1 MQENAFMKRIQP
13 IGYSIFAGLLLVFT
27 AVAAAGESDAGKES
41 QFLSNVRQLIYDGK
55 RSGEGYFS
63 PDGNFLIFQS
73 EREPENPFFQ
83 IYILSFESGDSW
95 RVSPGTGKT
104 TCAFFRPGSNEV
116 LFASSHLDPG
126 AVEKQ
131 KTEYEIRN
139 SGQERRYSWDYD
151 VHMDIFSAN
160 REGGNLKRLTASYGY
175 DAEASYSPDGK
186 KIAFCSL
193 RNGYPAENS
202 LKGLEL
208 SDQEKKRLAVD
219 PSYFGEIYIMN
230 ADGSGQKRL
239 TDWPGY
245 DGGPF
250 FSPDGQRIIWRHF
263 DEGGLLADVYTMK
276 LDGSDR
282 RRLTDF
288 GAMSWGPYYHPS
300 GEYVLFAS
308 NKLGFSNFE
317 VFMVDS
323 RGEKEPLRITFTE
336 GFDGLPVFSPD
347 GKTLVWTSGRAP
359 GGESQLFMAGW
370 NHEAA
375 LAALR
380 AAPARNAASSNPAR
394 DSGGASLD
402 VSTIPATV
410 TVSPVSIPSP
420 QILAADLLAG
430 VQYLAADELEGRM
443 TGSVGARKAADFI
456 ADHFRSLG
464 LKPAGGNNS
473 YFQEFPF
480 PAGVK
485 ILPEK
490 CRLAIS
496 GQDGKPASLKLEQDF
511 RPLPFTADG
520 EAEGEV
526 VFVGYGLS
534 VPGES
539 GRGYDSYAGLD
550 VKDKIVLALRYAP
563 EAVSVERRQELNAY
577 AGLQYKAMAAR
588 KNGAKALLILSGPNS
603 PNAGELISLSADR
616 SLGSAGVPAA
626 SISGKTAQM
635 LFAAAGKDLKKIQS
649 ELDTE
654 NPHAESGF
662 VFPGVKLKF
671 SAAVEREKKTDRNV
685 LALLPPAERPPA
697 GGSGESEYIIIGAH
711 YDHIGYGEVGSLA
724 RKGEEGQIHN
734 GADDNAS
741 GSAMVL
747 ELAAALADA
756 RQKNPADFRRGILFA
771 LWSGEELGIIG
782 SSYFAEN
789 PAVALEKVVA
799 YLNFDMVGRMKDNT
813 LLLQGIGSSPTW
825 KKLLEKRNVP
835 AGFNLVLQDDPYQP
849 TDVTAF
855 YPRGVPVLGF
865 FTGSHEDY
873 NRPSDDAETL
883 NYPDMERIGKFAYH
897 LILDLAKQAERPDYV
912 KVERKQA
919 QGGGRETLRAYLGT
933 VPDFVPGEIEGVRLS
948 SVRAGGPAD
957 KAGLK
962 EGDIIV
968 GLAGQ
973 KISNIYDYT
982 YALEAV
988 KIGEP
993 TGVTA
998 LRNGQ
1003 EIKLTIVPE
1012 VRK

>member
-1 MQENAFMKRIQP
+1 MQENGFMKRIQR
-13 IGYSIFAGLLLVFT
+13 IGYSIFAGLLLMLT
-27 AVAAAGESDAGKES
+27 AAAARESDTGKES
-41 QFLSNVRQLIYDGK
+41 QFLSNIRQLIYEGK

-104 TCAFFRPGSNEV
+104 TCAFFRPGTDEV
-116 LFASSHLDPG
+116 LFASSHLDAG
-126 AVEKQ
+126 AAAKQ
-131 KTEYEIRN
+131 KAEYEIRN

-151 VHMDIFSAN
+151 TSMDIFSAN
-160 REGGNLKRLTASYGY
+160 RDGGNLKRLTASYGY
-175 DAEASYSPDGK
+175 DAEASYSPDGS

-202 LKGLEL
+202 LKGVTL
-208 SDQEKKRLAVD
+208 SDQEKKRLEVD

-230 ADGSGQKRL
+230 ADGSDQKRL

-308 NKLGFSNFE
+308 NKLGFTNFE
-317 VFMVDS
+317 VFMVDGQ
-323 RGEKEPLRITFTE
+323 GEKEPLRITFTD

-347 GKTLVWTSGRAP
+347 GKKLVWTSARTP
-359 GGESQLFMAGW
+359 GGESQLFMAEW

-375 LAALR
+375 LAALQ
-380 AAPARNAASSNPAR
+380 AAPARNAASSNPAPG
-394 DSGGASLD
+394 SGSASLD
-402 VSTIPATV
+402 VVTMPATI
-410 TVSPVSIPSP
+410 TVSPVKISSP
-420 QILAADLLAG
+420 QIAAADLLAS

-443 TGSVGARKAADFI
+443 TGSMGARKAADFI

-464 LKPAGGNNS
+464 LRPAGDNNS

-490 CRLAIS
+490 SQLTITR
-496 GQDGKPASLKLEQDF
+496 QNEKPVSMKLEQDF

-539 GRGYDSYAGLD
+539 GKGYDSYAGLD

-563 EAVSVERRQELNAY
+563 EAVSVERRQALNAY

-588 KNGAKALLILSGPNS
+588 KNGAKAILILSGPNS

-616 SLGSAGVPAA
+616 SLGSAGILAA
-626 SISGKTAQM
+626 SIGGKTAQM
-635 LFAAAGKDLKKIQS
+635 LFAAAGRDLKRIQS
-649 ELDTE
+649 ELDME

-662 VFPGVKLKF
+662 VFAGVDVKF
-671 SAAVEREKKTDRNV
+671 SAGVEREKKTDRNV
-685 LALLPPAERPPA
+685 LALLPPADESA
-697 GGSGESEYIIIGAH
+697 GGEYIIIGAH
-711 YDHIGYGEVGSLA
+711 YDHIGYGEIGSLA

-741 GSAMVL
+741 GASMVM

-782 SSYFAEN
+782 SSYFAEH
-789 PAVALEKVVA
+789 PFAPLEKAAGYV
-799 YLNFDMVGRMKDNT
+799 NFDMVGRMKDNT
-813 LLLQGIGSSPTW
+813 LLLQGIGSSSAW
-825 KKLLEKRNVP
+825 KKLIEKRNVP

-873 NRPSDDAETL
+873 NRPSDDTETL
-883 NYPDMERIGKFAYH
+883 NYPDMERIGKFAYN

-912 KVERKQA
+912 KVERKQQ

-957 KAGLK
+957 KAGVK

-993 TGVTA
+993 TDVMV

>member
-1 MQENAFMKRIQP
+1 MKRIKR
-13 IGYSIFAGLLLVFT
+13 INYFILAGLLMCTALV
-27 AVAAAGESDAGKES
+27 AAGESDPGKES
-41 QFLSNVRQLIYDGK
+41 QFLSNVRQLIYEGK

-73 EREPENPFFQ
+73 EREAENPFFQ
-83 IYILSFESGDSW
+83 IYILSFESGESW

-104 TCAFFRPGSNEV
+104 TCAFFRPGADEV

-126 AVEKQ
+126 AAEKQ
-131 KTEYEIRN
+131 NTEYEIRN
-139 SGQERRYSWDYD
+139 SGNERRYAWDYD

-160 REGGNLKRLTASYGY
+160 REGDNLKRLTTSYGY
-175 DAEASYSPDGK
+175 DAEASYSPDGS

-202 LKGLEL
+202 LKGVKLT
-208 SDQEKKRLAVD
+208 DQEKKRLEVD
-219 PSYFGEIYIMN
+219 PSYFGEIYIMD
-230 ADGSGQKRL
+230 ADGSNQKRL

-263 DEGGLLADVYTMK
+263 DEGGMLADVYTMK

-308 NKLGFSNFE
+308 NKLGFTNFE
-317 VFMVDS
+317 VYMVDS
-323 RGEKEPLRITFTE
+323 GGEKEPVRITFTD

-347 GKTLVWTSGRAP
+347 GKTLVWTSGRTP
-359 GGESQLFMAGW
+359 GGESQLFTAGW
-370 NHEAA
+370 NHPAA
-375 LAALR
+375 LSALQ
-380 AAPARNAASSNPAR
+380 AAPARNSAAPSPG
-394 DSGGASLD
+394 SGFGSASLD
-402 VSTIPATV
+402 VLTVPAAV
-410 TVSPVSIPSP
+410 TVSPVKIHSP
-420 QILAADLLAG
+420 QIAAADLLAS

-443 TGSVGARKAADFI
+443 TGSMGARKAADFI
-456 ADHFRSLG
+456 ADHFRSTG
-464 LKPAGGNNS
+464 LRPAGDNSS

-490 CRLAIS
+490 SRLTITR
-496 GQDGKPASLKLEQDF
+496 QNEKPASLKLEQDF
-511 RPLPFTADG
+511 RPLPFSADG
-520 EAEGEV
+520 EVEGEV

-534 VPGES
+534 VPGEA
-539 GRGYDSYAGLD
+539 GKGYDSYAGLD

-563 EAVSVERRQELNAY
+563 EAVSVERRQALNAY

-588 KNGAKALLILSGPNS
+588 RNGAKAILILSGPNS
-603 PNAGELISLSADR
+603 PNPGELIALSSDR
-616 SLGSAGVPAA
+616 SLGSAGILAA

-635 LFAAAGKDLKKIQS
+635 FFAAAASPKDLKKIQS
-649 ELDTE
+649 DLDAE

-662 VFPGVKLKF
+662 VFPGVKVKF
-671 SAAVEREKKTDRNV
+671 SAGVEREKKTDRNV
-685 LALLPPAERPPA
+685 LALLPAAEEYA
-697 GGSGESEYIIIGAH
+697 GDEYIIIGAH
-711 YDHIGYGEVGSLA
+711 YDHIGYGEIGSLA

-741 GSAMVL
+741 GAAMVL

-782 SSYFAEN
+782 SSYFAEH
-789 PAVALEKVVA
+789 PTAPLEKAAA
-799 YLNFDMVGRMKDNT
+799 YINFDMVGRMKDNT
-813 LLLQGIGSSPTW
+813 LLLQGIGSSSAW
-825 KKLLEKRNVP
+825 KKLIEKRNVS

-873 NRPSDDAETL
+873 NRPTDDTETL

-912 KVERKQA
+912 KVERKQ

-957 KAGLK
+957 KAGVK
-962 EGDIIV
+962 EGDVII

-993 TGVTA
+993 ADLTV

-1012 VRK
+1012 VRR

>member
-1 MQENAFMKRIQP
+1 MKCIEWM
-13 IGYSIFAGLLLVFT
+13 INSIFAGLLLAFT
-27 AVAAAGESDAGKES
+27 LLAAGESDAGKEA
-41 QFLSNVRQLIYDGK
+41 QFLSNIRQLIYEGK

-73 EREPENPFFQ
+73 EREAENPFFQ
-83 IYILSFESGDSW
+83 IYILSFESGESW

-104 TCAFFRPGSNEV
+104 TCAFFRPNSNEV
-116 LFASSHLDPG
+116 LFASSHLDPE
-126 AVEKQ
+126 ATAKQ
-131 KTEYEIRN
+131 KAEYEIRK
-139 SGQERRYSWDYD
+139 SGQERRYAWDYD
-151 VHMDIFSAN
+151 VYMDIFSAN
-160 REGGNLKRLTASYGY
+160 RDGSNLKRLTSSYGY
-175 DAEASYSPDGK
+175 DAEASYSPDGS

-202 LKGLEL
+202 LKEVKLTE
-208 SDQEKKRLAVD
+208 QEKKRLEVD

-239 TDWPGY
+239 TEWPGY

-263 DEGGLLADVYTMK
+263 DEGGLLADVYSMK

-300 GEYVLFAS
+300 GEYLLFAS
-308 NKLGFSNFE
+308 NKLGFTNFE
-317 VFMVDS
+317 IFMVDS
-323 RGEKEPLRITFTE
+323 RGEKEPLRVTFTE

-347 GKTLVWTSGRAP
+347 GNTLVWTSGRTP

-375 LAALR
+375 LAALQ
-380 AAPARNAASSNPAR
+380 AAPPRNAASSNPAPG
-394 DSGGASLD
+394 SGSAPLD
-402 VSTIPATV
+402 VVTVPATI
-410 TVSPVSIPSP
+410 TVSPVKISSP
-420 QILAADLLAG
+420 QIAAADLLAN

-443 TGSVGARKAADFI
+443 TGSPGARKAADFI
-456 ADHFRSLG
+456 AEHFHSLG
-464 LKPAGGNNS
+464 LKPAGDNNS

-490 CRLAIS
+490 SRLTITP
-496 GQDGKPASLKLEQDF
+496 QNGKPVSLKLEQDF
-511 RPLPFTADG
+511 RPLPFSADG

-563 EAVSVERRQELNAY
+563 EAVSVERRQALNAY
-577 AGLQYKAMAAR
+577 AGLQYKALAAR
-588 KNGAKALLILSGPNS
+588 KHGAKAILILSGPNS
-603 PNAGELISLSADR
+603 PNAGELISLSAER
-616 SLGSAGVPAA
+616 SMGSAGIPAA
-626 SISGKTAQM
+626 SISGKAAQR

-649 ELDTE
+649 ELDSE
-654 NPHAESGF
+654 NPRAERGF
-662 VFPGVKLKF
+662 LLSRVKVKL
-671 SAAVEREKKTDRNV
+671 SVGVEREKKTDRNV
-685 LALLPPAERPPA
+685 LALLPPAED
-697 GGSGESEYIIIGAH
+697 SGENEYVMIGAH
-711 YDHIGYGEVGSLA
+711 YDHIGYGEIGSLA

-741 GSAMVL
+741 GTAMVL
-747 ELAAALADA
+747 ELAAALAEA
-756 RQKNPADFRRGILFA
+756 RQKNPGDFRRGVLFA

-813 LLLQGIGSSPTW
+813 LLLQGIGSSSAW
-825 KKLLEKRNVP
+825 KKLIEKRNVA

-873 NRPSDDAETL
+873 NRPSDDSETL
-883 NYPDMERIGKFAYH
+883 NYPDMERIGKFAYR
-897 LILDLAKQAERPDYV
+897 LILDLARQRERPDYV
-912 KVERKQA
+912 KVERKQQ

-957 KAGLK
+957 KAGLE

-993 TGVTA
+993 TEVIV

-1003 EIKLTIVPE
+1003 EIKLSIVPE